1 MKQQDSATRG
11 DPWSAS
17 TRAENEPVTAQHPK
31 AALKSRSSRRV
42 LQTAGVF
49 GTAALVAFLTVGYV
63 TSSAKL
69 ADRDA
74 RISALEHDLADARA
88 SRQSSELRLG
98 GVIRELEQASDAAR
112 RRSEELDRQHD
123 VLQAALDTAR
133 RQLDG
138 LWMEREATPAAAQT
152 IKGGIPDT
160 ASWLA
165 AADLQS
171 EALARRVASLER
183 DLQAVAAE
191 RDSAHQ
197 REGDARTQLAE
208 LQSRL
213 DAAKT
218 NASAESEQLRK
229 WISAHVEALVGALGT
244 SGVDVDQLMQR
255 MDDDATA
262 GKGGPFIPPD
272 PPLPV
277 VPARL
282 RNAPGLDD
290 DLSRLQAV
298 QRLLGAMPLAAPLE
312 HYSLRSGFGIRRDP
326 IRRRPA
332 MHTGLDF
339 GPVDS
344 TEILAAGPGRI
355 VSAGWMGSYGNVV
368 EVDHGFGIVTRY
380 AHLKRVLVRVGDT
393 VHLHDRVGIMG
404 STGRSTGTHLHYE
417 VRIDGRPVDPLQFL
431 RAGARLRMLV
441 AD

>member
-17 TRAENEPVTAQHPK
+17 TRAEKGATSTADTK
-31 AALKSRSSRRV
+31 ATLKGRTSRRA

-49 GTAALVAFLTVGYV
+49 ATAAVMAFLTVGYV
-63 TSSAKL
+63 TSSVRL
-69 ADRDA
+69 TDREE
-74 RISALEHDLADARA
+74 RIRALEHDLADARA
-88 SRQSSELRLG
+88 ARQTSELRLG
-98 GVIRELEQASDAAR
+98 GVIRDLEQASATAS
-112 RRSEELDRQHD
+112 RRSDELDRAHET
-123 VLQAALDTAR
+123 LQAALDSAR
-133 RQLDG
+133 RQLDS
-138 LWMEREATPAAAQT
+138 LQIERQATPVVAQV

-160 ASWLA
+160 ASWLSS
-165 AADLQS
+165 ADLQS
-171 EALARRVASLER
+171 ESLARRVTSLEQN
-183 DLQAVAAE
+183 LKAVAAE
-191 RDSAHQ
+191 RDTAHE
-197 REGDARTQLAE
+197 RENAARTQLAE

-213 DAAKT
+213 DAAKS
-218 NASAESEQLRK
+218 NSAAESEQLRK

-244 SGVDVDQLMQR
+244 TGVDVDQLMQR

-262 GKGGPFIPPD
+262 GKGGPFVPPD

-282 RNAPGLDD
+282 RDAPGLDD

-312 HYSLRSGFGIRRDP
+312 HFSLRSGFGVRRDP

-344 TEILAAGPGRI
+344 TDILAAGPGQI

-380 AHLKRVLVRVGDT
+380 AHLKRILVRVGDT
-393 VHLHDRVGIMG
+393 VQLHDRVGVMG
-404 STGRSTGTHLHYE
+404 TTGRSTGTHLHYE
-417 VRIDGRPVDPLQFL
+417 VRVDGRPVDPIQFL